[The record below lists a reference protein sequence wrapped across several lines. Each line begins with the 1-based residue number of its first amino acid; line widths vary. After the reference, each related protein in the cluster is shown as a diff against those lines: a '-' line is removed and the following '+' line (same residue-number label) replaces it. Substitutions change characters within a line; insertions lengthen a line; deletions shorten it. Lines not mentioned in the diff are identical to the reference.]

1 MVAIH
6 LNGEVRTMRL
16 RQWIP
21 RATVVAA
28 ALMSVVVLGLVL
40 GVTYL
45 SIELH
50 ALVASVSRLSTQVAA
65 LERVDKKL
73 DALQGMDHKLQA
85 VNGQLSTTNA
95 LLRVTAEKITHA
107 KLLF

>member
-1 MVAIH
+1 
-6 LNGEVRTMRL
+6 MRL
-16 RQWIP
+16 RQWTA
-21 RATVVAA
+21 RETSLAA
-28 ALMSVVVLGLVL
+28 VLMGIVVLGLVL
-40 GVTYL
+40 GVIYL
-45 SIELH
+45 SIELR
-50 ALVASVSRLSTQVAA
+50 ALVTSVSRLSTQVAA

-73 DALQGMDHKLQA
+73 DALQGMDRKLQA

>member
-1 MVAIH
+1 
-6 LNGEVRTMRL
+6 MRL
-16 RQWIP
+16 RPWTAQGTIL
-21 RATVVAA
+21 AA
-28 ALMSVVVLGLVL
+28 ALTGLVVLGLVL

-45 SIELH
+45 SIQLH
-50 ALVASVSRLSTQVAA
+50 ALVASVSRLSAQVAV

-73 DALQGMDHKLQA
+73 DTLQEMDRKLEA